1 MAGNTT
7 PIFPGTVQNYRARIQ
22 NSDGTTPVTLV
33 TGPTNG
39 CKVESIAV
47 TSDDTS
53 AVVLQLIATISAVD
67 HILGEVNIPIGS
79 GTNGTAKAINMLNTT
94 DLPWLRSDEAGRPY
108 LYVASGTTL
117 KVKAKTTVTAAKFIH
132 LFAQAGD
139 F

>member
-1 MAGNTT
+1 MAGNNN
-7 PIFPGTVQNYRARIQ
+7 PIFPGTLQNYRARIQ
-22 NSDGTTPVTLV
+22 NADGTTPVTLI

-47 TSDDTS
+47 TSDDTV

-67 HILGEVNIPIGS
+67 YILGECTIAIGS
-79 GTNGTAKAINMLNTT
+79 GTNGTAKAVNLLNTT
-94 DLPWLRSDEAGRPY
+94 DFPWLRSDEAGRPY

-117 KVKAKTTVTAAKFIH
+117 KLKAKTAVSSTKTVAA
-132 LFAQAGD
+132 FAQAGD

>member
-7 PIFPGTVQNYRARIQ
+7 PIFPGTLKNYAARIQ
-22 NSDGTTPVTLV
+22 NADGTNAVTLI

-47 TSDDTS
+47 TSDDT
-53 AVVLQLIATISAVD
+53 AAQTLQLIATISAVD
-67 HILGEVNIPIGS
+67 YILGECAIAIGA
-79 GTNGTAKAINMLNTT
+79 GTNGTAKAVNLLNTT
-94 DLPWLRSDEAGRPY
+94 DFPWLRSDEAGRPY

-117 KVKAKTTVTAAKFIH
+117 KLKSKVAVTAAKTIAA
-132 LFAQAGD
+132 FAQAGD